1 MNKLLF
7 SVCLMLS
14 MVVFV
19 DRASAYTEVNTSK
32 TQGFASAVSVS
43 TTPTVFTTTTTLMNV
58 EEIRIWNYS
67 ADVIY
72 INFTVQATST
82 TAATDGIRV
91 FQSSENNEYISLEID
106 KTATI
111 YFTLA
116 ADSGTGSLRILQLG
130 EKYRSWF

>member
-1 MNKLLF
+1 
-7 SVCLMLS
+7 

>member
-1 MNKLLF
+1 MKKILFAVGLFVVLGNKAFALTD
-7 SVCLMLS
+7 VNLS
-14 MVVFV
+14 
-19 DRASAYTEVNTSK
+19 A

-43 TTPTVFTTTTTLMNV
+43 TTPTVFASSTTLLNI

-67 ADVIY
+67 ADVMY

-82 TAATDGIRV
+82 TAAAAGIKI
-91 FQSSENNEYISLEID
+91 FQSSENNEYISLRVD

-116 ADSGTGSLRILQLG
+116 AASGTGELRVLQLG
-130 EKYRSWF
+130 RKYKSWF